1 MFTLLEGQ
9 MQNDQRVSRIIA
21 KMLVILSDIIQ
32 QGYAMLCRISLKD
45 VALNVL
51 KVLIII
57 YLGVEEVFKISKSLK
72 KRLDPY
78 FDISQKWASQAYAI
92 LKKGLAEQKEAV
104 QKKLSRNLSNKVN
117 IKEVIKNG
125 IQTLRRTNGII
136 LKTSLGK
143 YNNDSRRIKP
153 RNKMR

>member
-9 MQNDQRVSRIIA
+9 MQNDEKVSRIIA
-21 KMLVILSDIIQ
+21 KMLVIMSDIIQ

-72 KRLDPY
+72 KRLDPD
-78 FDISQKWASQAYAI
+78 FDNSRDWASQAYAI
-92 LKKGLAEQKEAV
+92 LKKRLAEQKEAV
-104 QKKLSRNLSNKVN
+104 
-117 IKEVIKNG
+117 G
-125 IQTLRRTNGII
+125 IEN
-136 LKTSLGK
+136 
-143 YNNDSRRIKP
+143 
-153 RNKMR
+153 